1 VDATAFRD
9 GVPSLTVP
17 VARTPAPDALWYTLC
32 FGISQVKR
40 LRNKDMSLAD
50 EYARTLS
57 QLTGDGF
64 QDEVCTRLHSAILS
78 FQTIPRKPHGDAGL
92 DGLSHDGEHAYCCYG
107 PEHDAFKKPKDRE
120 RAIVDKFKGDLRRL
134 FELDFEN
141 RKPIRIENKEI
152 PTILREGGKL
162 KHIKLIVNWFESH
175 RVVGPISTA
184 VAQYKQLSACKYV
197 DPGASVIIMG
207 PKELANAYPVDAST
221 ILGSRQRI
229 FFKEVQSASE
239 LVQIENPTDF
249 DAKMTVLCEICPSQI
264 CTIEGLKEQ
273 FLADWRMA
281 LAFERKLDETMPALH
296 QALDSNRRRI
306 LQRVAQLML
315 GSDRPWMELERAG
328 EVASSVL
335 AHDFKTYG
343 ETLLGAI
350 SSGEVARLIGECPIT
365 WEAQGNTHA

>member
-1 VDATAFRD
+1 
-9 GVPSLTVP
+9 
-17 VARTPAPDALWYTLC
+17 
-32 FGISQVKR
+32 
-40 LRNKDMSLAD
+40 MSLAD

-57 QLTGDGF
+57 QLTGDNF

-92 DGLSHDGEHAYCCYG
+92 DGLSHEGEHAYCCYG
-107 PEHDAFKKPKDRE
+107 PEHDEFKKPKDRE
-120 RAIVDKFKGDLRRL
+120 RAIVVKFTGDLRRL

-152 PTILREGGKL
+152 STILREGGKL

-197 DPGASVIIMG
+197 DLGASVIIMG
-207 PKELANAYPVDAST
+207 PKELANAYPVDTST

-239 LVQIENPTDF
+239 FVQIENPTDF

-281 LAFERKLDETMPALH
+281 LAFERKLDETVPPLH
-296 QALDSNRRRI
+296 QALDSHRRRI

-315 GSDRPWMELERAG
+315 GSDRPWMELEHAG

-365 WEAQGNTHA
+365 WEAPGNTHA